1 MRMLNALRTGT
12 SAAIVALSLFPQP
25 AGACPVDSVQS
36 GTVCIDKYESS
47 VWYVPLSE
55 TTLIT
60 KIQRGTVTA
69 ADLTS
74 PAAVAAGVHQLGLT
88 YTDLADAGCPVTGN
102 RCIDFYAV
110 SIADVFPSTFITWF
124 QAVAVARNSLKRL
137 ATNQEWQAAALGTGV
152 GLRAPCNIYSDA
164 PMRTGSLPG
173 CVSDVGAFDMVG
185 NVQEMVAEW
194 GVRGADCTT
203 WPAAFGSDYA
213 CFGAAPVLLPAYISR
228 GGSFNEGTGAGV
240 FAATTKMGPPSSPDY
255 AVGLRCVR

>member
-1 MRMLNALRTGT
+1 MRMLDALRTGT

-110 SIADVFPSTFITWF
+110 SIADVFPSTFIT
-124 QAVAVARNSLKRL
+124 
-137 ATNQEWQAAALGTGV
+137 
-152 GLRAPCNIYSDA
+152 
-164 PMRTGSLPG
+164 
-173 CVSDVGAFDMVG
+173 
-185 NVQEMVAEW
+185 
-194 GVRGADCTT
+194 
-203 WPAAFGSDYA
+203 
-213 CFGAAPVLLPAYISR
+213 
-228 GGSFNEGTGAGV
+228 
-240 FAATTKMGPPSSPDY
+240 
-255 AVGLRCVR
+255 